1 MKTLLVS
8 NNKSVQIDQPKSNG
22 VLLTGGRDT
31 EPCNDNKCINNK
43 YLQKDNYLSE
53 FETEYEK
60 NKVRENLGIN
70 SEDTLKWGNIKGSI
84 ENQEDIFEAI
94 DLSSKE
100 SYLQL
105 NKGRFYPVNTLT
117 ELHQI
122 PESIRKNGMLAYV
135 VQTKTYYRLED
146 GFWVDA
152 KFGGESI
159 PIYDQE
165 LLDKLKDDLPS
176 KYITIPNK
184 DSDLNGYTESREIS
198 KSGTYVDILFSA
210 IRKLQSE
217 VAKLKNS
224 FNYGIYSYTGKNTA
238 MSRVIDGIENPDDE
252 PLWCIEPEDL
262 SEVLSVVIGEGSG
275 LEPLKNVDTSK
286 EGVLKITGT
295 AYWEDIEDIK
305 LIEDPKL
312 FVYFTVSSLN
322 VIVKLLSIDNDELEI
337 NLANLNVPSVSA
349 YNVMICIS
357 RNEKNYIY
365 ISIGNATRDKILLEG
380 YYKNGIIQDNITY
393 QDHSFYFKSLYF
405 TDLNLS
411 KLDFYS
417 KYQDFSSQVI
427 PSTPSDEDYKYK
439 VAHITIRSVESENVL
454 ESIKSQLPNNELI
467 FVENTKKL
475 WIKNND
481 NLINIGS
488 SGGSSTDTGMT
499 RTEVIDLLK
508 EMGIV
513 REEGQNLEINDL
525 ASLTFIHEGTK
536 NKFKLTIDNEGN
548 LLSQKVPNNSELL
561 KTRLNVLGNTKN
573 HVRGFIG
580 QLRLAERNKDAISVL
595 NESEDIGIYADRVK
609 IGAFYTPLDTDTIH
623 GCSRGFVEL
632 ENTADCD
639 FALTGCYLHYTTQNE
654 NGDQIVYSLPL
665 TGTLKAG
672 GTYLIVGKYYS
683 DINDK
688 NTFIKVTSFDQEWYV
703 NGELIDFTTNSSKP
717 YGFALTYGNEFG
729 ESKSP
734 LTATTKLAKETTD
747 GDLSSLNINGTT
759 KVFPYLLDANF
770 IDSIY
775 INNCYLDNSGKAYW
789 TAKYKNPVKLITNS
803 MYKNMFELDP
813 AKQAFQSTN
822 TKDSS
827 RTRWQ
832 NNNDVW
838 VLDLSKEFIQFP
850 FSKDIYFISNFTPK
864 ASYEN
869 KNVSTD
875 KSKLDSSKPNMVTC
889 SFGLNIHTTRCF
901 NWISVGKFDEYI
913 WIRKRGETEWKRFES
928 YKEIETPNELSNEFP
943 RRKEY
948 SVNSNNIIYSRIV
961 KRFPGCNT
969 LYTAHKCVIELTN
982 TAPSSTEVWEYVV
995 GTADVNGNQ
1004 QNVSDIQTFTLH
1016 PITHKPVIYQITD
1029 QQGFHWVEYQVW
1041 AAAANK
1047 VLEQINLDSSK
1058 DNIIPILI
1066 NTGDMTQNGTRINE
1080 WLDYYNAGRSLF
1092 SQYEQMNV
1100 VGNNDLCG
1108 TNVEELGTGDDVGK
1122 SNSFY
1127 FHVFYCY
1134 DVDETN
1140 VPIVNNK
1147 YIPSLY
1153 YFDSNN
1159 FRFIMINSEITAVNC
1174 KEWYGLADGT
1184 DFYNI
1189 YTGWKVDSSSNS
1201 TYINDDNFTSIYTMI
1216 YRMLNRAGNKK
1227 CIAVCHE
1234 MPFTVITQDSLST
1247 GNKQYSRSLNGT
1259 SLVGSHCNQINS
1271 NDNKK
1276 GTYWLSRL
1284 LEYFGVKLCLGG
1296 HKHTYACT
1304 YPLREYFKFGEYDSL
1319 NNYNNYQMDETLEN
1333 DNVVFKWD
1341 NIDHSKLPLT
1351 KRDNV
1356 GEGDGQNLFYPY
1368 TPVNNLT
1375 NGVVYFM
1382 CQATGYKLT
1391 SNKELPSPNQKFSMI
1406 VPKTDVTG
1414 SSPAANDNQKRPM
1427 FGVIRLTPEKY
1438 SIYLVRIEGIFNN
1451 KFKFNQTTYNSD
1463 SSKYKIM
1470 FLMQKQGDDYGD
1482 WKTLGNETEGY
1493 STIQPLLEITL

>member
-295 AYWEDIEDIK
+295 AYWEDIRDIK
-305 LIEDPKL
+305 LVEDPKL

-499 RTEVIDLLK
+499 QTEVINLLK

-513 REEGQNLEINDL
+513 KQDGQDLQINDI
-525 ASLTFIHEGTK
+525 ADLTFIHSDSGK
-536 NKFKLTIDNEGN
+536 KFKFKVDSEGN
-548 LLSQKVPNNSELL
+548 LNSQEVPSKSQLLASRVVSSKVEL
-561 KTRLNVLGNTKN
+561 KKN
-573 HVRGFIG
+573 VRGFIG
-580 QLRLAERNKDAISVL
+580 QLRIAENNNTLGNVEIGVAQDAR
-595 NESEDIGIYADRVK
+595 IYADRVK
-609 IGAFYTPLDTDTIH
+609 IGAFYAPFEGDQVH
-623 GCSRGFVEL
+623 GCSRAFVEL

-639 FALTGCYLHYTTQNE
+639 FSLEGCYLHFTCPNE
-654 NGDQIVYSLPL
+654 TNTQIVYHLPL

-672 GTYLIVGKYYS
+672 GTYLIVGKQYAQNS
-683 DINDK
+683 DS
-688 NTFIKVTSFDQEWYV
+688 NTYIKVNSFDQEWFV
-703 NGELIDFTTNSSKP
+703 NNELIDFTIKKDVPETNG
-717 YGFALTYGNEFG
+717 YGFALTYGNEELTHNFYLYKQSDSETLNSLG
-729 ESKSP
+729 ITSNSK
-734 LTATTKLAKETTD
+734 
-747 GDLSSLNINGTT
+747 
-759 KVFPYLLDANF
+759 FPRVYDPSF
-770 IDSIY
+770 IDAIY
-775 INNCYLDNSGKAYW
+775 YKNLVKDESGKGYW
-789 TAKYKNPVKLITNS
+789 ADMVLDIKSNT

-813 AKQAFQSTN
+813 AKQAFQSCN
-822 TKDSS
+822 TSDSS
-827 RTRWQ
+827 RARWQ
-832 NNNDVW
+832 SSNDTWIVN
-838 VLDLSKEFIQFP
+838 LNHPYIQFP
-850 FSKDIYFISNFTPK
+850 HSKDTYYLGNFTPK
-864 ASYEN
+864 ASFEN

-875 KSKLDSSKPNMVTC
+875 KSKLDPEKPNMVSC
-889 SFGLNIHTTRCF
+889 SFGVNIYTTRCF
-901 NWISVGKFDEYI
+901 NWISVGYYDEYI
-913 WIRKRGETEWKRFES
+913 WIRKKDTSNWTIIES
-928 YKEIETPNELSNEFP
+928 YKQVSEEGIESQIYP
-943 RRKEY
+943 RRKEF
-948 SVNSNNIIYSRIV
+948 SQNINNNVYARLTG
-961 KRFPGCNT
+961 RFPGDNT
-969 LYTAHKCVIELTN
+969 FYTAHKCIVKIKES
-982 TAPSSTEVWEYVV
+982 APTSPETYEYIV
-995 GTADVNGNQ
+995 GRKDLNGNLDIEHT
-1004 QNVSDIQTFTLH
+1004 SSIQTFTLYPESYK
-1016 PITHKPVIYQITD
+1016 PIIYQITD
-1029 QQGFHWVEYQVW
+1029 QQGFHWIEYQVW
-1041 AAAANK
+1041 SAAANK
-1047 VLEQINLDSSK
+1047 VLEKIKSDSSK

-1066 NTGDMTQNGTRINE
+1066 NTGDVTQNGTRVNE
-1080 WLDYYNAGRSLF
+1080 WLDYYQAGRELF
-1092 SQYEQMNV
+1092 KQYEQMNI

-1108 TNVEELGTGDDVGK
+1108 TDISILGTGDDVGK
-1122 SNSFY
+1122 SNSYY
-1127 FHVFYCY
+1127 FHVFNCY
-1134 DVDETN
+1134 DIEESVFK
-1140 VPIVNNK
+1140 PIVNNK

-1153 YFDSNN
+1153 YFDSKDY
-1159 FRFIMINSEITAVNC
+1159 RFIMINSEITAINC
-1174 KEWYGLADGT
+1174 QQWYQLTDGE
-1184 DFYNI
+1184 DIVNI
-1189 YTGWKVDSSSNS
+1189 YTGFTVGSKKR
-1201 TYINDDNFTSIYTMI
+1201 YIKTFTPIYTMI
-1216 YRMLNRAGNKK
+1216 YNMLNTVKK
-1227 CIAVCHE
+1227 CIVACHE
-1234 MPFTVITQDSLST
+1234 MPFTVITNDSIKS
-1247 GNKQYSRSLNGT
+1247 GQEGKSRSLSSAGA
-1259 SLVGSHCNQINS
+1259 LVGSHTNQLS
-1271 NDNKK
+1271 NADLGK

-1284 LEYFGVKLCLGG
+1284 LEYKGVKLCLGG

-1304 YPLREYFKFGEYDSL
+1304 YPVREYFYFNGGTKNSKDNYSEYIMTD
-1319 NNYNNYQMDETLEN
+1319 TLEN
-1333 DNVVFKWD
+1333 DDVEWMHLEKDLTKF
-1341 NIDHSKLPLT
+1341 PLT
-1351 KRDNV
+1351 KRDDV
-1356 GEGDGQNLFYPY
+1356 GSAPLGFYPY
-1368 TPVNNLT
+1368 TPVPDLQK
-1375 NGVVYFM
+1375 GVTYFM

-1391 SNKELPSPNQKFSMI
+1391 SNKELPSANQKFSI
-1406 VPKTDVTG
+1406 VVPETKNSNNKDT
-1414 SSPAANDNQKRPM
+1414 ANDNQKYPM
-1427 FGVIRLTPEKY
+1427 FGIIELDNSQYK
-1438 SIYLVRIEGIFNN
+1438 IKLVRVANIFED
-1451 KFKFNQTTYNSD
+1451 FKFNQTTF
-1463 SSKYKIM
+1463 SKDQMKLQY
-1470 FLMQKQGDDYGD
+1470 LTTVPEHNYGTWQD
-1482 WKTLGNETEGY
+1482 TEKEML
-1493 STIQPLLEITL
+1493 IL